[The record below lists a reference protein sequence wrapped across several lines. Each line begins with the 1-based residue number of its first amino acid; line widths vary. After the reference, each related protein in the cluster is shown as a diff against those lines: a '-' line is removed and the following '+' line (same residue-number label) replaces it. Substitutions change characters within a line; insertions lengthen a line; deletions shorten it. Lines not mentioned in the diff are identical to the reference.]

1 MAYPL
6 NKKDHRLGYI
16 IDAHQVFV
24 WSSQEDFEKF
34 VALSLLRLQKVR
46 GKSRRAARSAH

>member
-6 NKKDHRLGYI
+6 NKKDQRLGYI

-34 VALSLLRLQKVR
+34 VALSLLRLQKVA
-46 GKSRRAARSAH
+46 GKSKRARSGAH